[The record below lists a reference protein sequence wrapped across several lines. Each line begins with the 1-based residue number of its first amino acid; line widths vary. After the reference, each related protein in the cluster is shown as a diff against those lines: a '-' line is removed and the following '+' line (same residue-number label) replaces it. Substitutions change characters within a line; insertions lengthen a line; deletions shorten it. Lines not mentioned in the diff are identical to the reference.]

1 MSRPK
6 ILKLVFHLLLY
17 GLLTACSAE
26 SGSSQQAQLPE
37 AGNPDEVLFAQRCH
51 DCHVPP
57 RPRDRPADAWPMIVL
72 RMQSHRITTG
82 LTPLSGDE
90 IRRITDYLQ
99 RNAKD
104 AT

>member
-1 MSRPK
+1 MSRQR
-6 ILKLVFHLLLY
+6 ILKPVFLLLIS
-17 GLLTACSAE
+17 GVLTACNAK
-26 SGSSQQAQLPE
+26 SGSSQQVQLPE
-37 AGNPDEVLFAQRCH
+37 AGKPDEVLFEQRCH

-57 RPRDRPADAWPMIVL
+57 LPRDRLANAWPMIVL